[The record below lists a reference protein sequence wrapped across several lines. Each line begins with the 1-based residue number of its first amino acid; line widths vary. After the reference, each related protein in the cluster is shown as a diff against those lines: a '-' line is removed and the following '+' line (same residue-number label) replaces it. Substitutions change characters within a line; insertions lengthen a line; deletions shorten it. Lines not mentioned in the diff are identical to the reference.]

1 MANRLDTY
9 TDKFKCQGDIMDSHQ
24 KTAKCSLCN
33 EKNTGILKEFF
44 DPFQQQ
50 RDPAL
55 PPPGRAAFSGAN
67 EKSYDSLGA
76 RFAKEA
82 FVAPR
87 RTLREPTKRILAKLD
102 PVPAHLEGK
111 TTVIV
116 GGGVMGLCI
125 AYHLAALSQS
135 EVKRPGHNTGIKHTI
150 IVIDELDQPF
160 YAGSGTNSGRLSV
173 AQLSED
179 LKQLG
184 EVSYEQWEELGSKRE
199 FREQTAYCGGSL
211 LHLECVSG
219 RQSGGFD
226 VAPEWLKLY
235 KEDLV
240 SYDPPNRRGASVDP
254 VQLGKWL
261 VGQCSNRGVTFRI
274 GTRIITA
281 NHSADCNLES
291 VTLETIKAQREYAIP
306 CDNLVIAAGTWSEL
320 LFNRLFPDSSIALPS
335 SKIRAADWML
345 VANPEPT
352 SQGNLSVGGVK
363 SVGLEFASRTDGKI
377 WVAAVAEGAI
387 RQPQPRQLYTLYP
400 QTFGRLKRHAADL
413 IVPPRDTAAK
423 AGPLAK
429 DTALTSTKPEQLAK
443 GTAFT
448 ATMTDGNPVMA
459 KIGSD
464 QLWVLPQSKNTKQN
478 ALGVFLCYGHGVN
491 GLTLGMG
498 CGKIM
503 ADMIRDVQPAIDV
516 SKFDVRPASQA
527 GGVAPESGHAGQQ
540 LSARPR
546 AGQAPHTQGK
556 PAPTLQRPASV
567 ALVTKRNGEATSN
580 SRASKGHSK
589 RPKRTSEPVASPRAA
604 AVIPPTLSCE
614 RLTSPG
620 HVSTLPPTHPF
631 LVGPAPRHPL
641 DAHYTAPYV
650 GQTPHGEIG
659 RAEAPESAMRS
670 TVNMRFD

>member
-9 TDKFKCQGDIMDSHQ
+9 TDKFKCQGDIVDSHQ

-33 EKNTGILKEFF
+33 EKNTVILKEC
-44 DPFQQQ
+44 
-50 RDPAL
+50 RRCWYKGCAKCIAKN
-55 PPPGRAAFSGAN
+55 GG
-67 EKSYDSLGA
+67 SYDSLGA

-160 YAGSGTNSGRLSV
+160 YAGSGTNSGRLSM

-184 EVSYEQWEELGSKRE
+184 QVSYEQWEELGSKRE
-199 FREQTAYCGGSL
+199 FREQTAYCGGT
-211 LHLECVSG
+211 
-219 RQSGGFD
+219 
-226 VAPEWLKLY
+226 PEWLKLY

-345 VANPEPT
+345 VASPEPT

-387 RQPQPRQLYTLYP
+387 RQPQPRQLYSLYP

-413 IVPPRDTAAK
+413 IVPLRGTAAK

-429 DTALTSTKPEQLAK
+429 DTVLTSTKPEQLAK

-448 ATMTDGNPVMA
+448 ATMTGGNPVMA
-459 KIGSD
+459 KIGFD
-464 QLWVLPQSKNTKQN
+464 QLWALPQSKNTKQN

-516 SKFDVRPASQA
+516 SKFDVNNYRPDLEQA
-527 GGVAPESGHAGQQ
+527 KLLIHKANQLPRSNAQLLGHP
-540 LSARPR
+540 S
-546 AGQAPHTQGK
+546 
-556 PAPTLQRPASV
+556 
-567 ALVTKRNGEATSN
+567 
-580 SRASKGHSK
+580 
-589 RPKRTSEPVASPRAA
+589 
-604 AVIPPTLSCE
+604 
-614 RLTSPG
+614 
-620 HVSTLPPTHPF
+620 HPF
-631 LVGPAPRHPL
+631 PRTPHLAGPCLNPPSPAPRHPL

-659 RAEAPESAMRS
+659 RAEAPESAVRS
-670 TVNMRFD
+670 TVNPERQVWVELTVAVDTFRRGNTEEDEVYADEVGVADAEALRAEV